1 MATAVSKGEPL
12 PYERLA
18 DLPLTEMAYKESLR
32 LNPPAPGVSRCVMR
46 DTEFAGYKLPA
57 GSRVNINSLFTHHMP
72 ELWPEPGRFDPG
84 RFADASQSARHRWAF
99 VPFGGGAHM
108 CLGLHFA
115 YMQAKCFARHLLQNL
130 VVRPEPGYVASWTMW
145 PIPQPKD
152 GLRLS
157 MVRV

>member
-1 MATAVSKGEPL
+1 VATAVSKGEPL

-72 ELWPEPGRFDPG
+72 EVWPEPQKFDPLRFTDEASCG
-84 RFADASQSARHRWAF
+84 RHKFAF
-99 VPFGGGAHM
+99 VPFGGAHM

-115 YMQAKCFARHLLQNL
+115 YMQAKCFAYHFLSTTEVSVAPRYKPDWKLWPTP
-130 VVRPEPGYVASWTMW
+130 RPR
-145 PIPQPKD
+145 D
-152 GLRLS
+152 GLR
-157 MVRV
+157 VRLTALA